1 MRILTKSVNIL
12 PWFVRD
18 QIRKIPFLSLL
29 QRKMFDAFFQGSHF
43 QYIINAGP
51 AKGLQLEIHLPED
64 KLLWTGT
71 WEKEITELVAARM
84 DQGTIALDVGSH
96 RGFFAG
102 VMALAGAREV
112 YCFEPNPE
120 NISNLETLCRL
131 NSGLPLRVM
140 PIAVAA
146 NDGTAAFSIM
156 PENTMGKLTS
166 SDFQKSAESE
176 ELLEVTVRSLD
187 SLMHELNWKNIGL
200 VKIDVEG
207 AELAVLKGAVHLLD
221 VCRPTLVIEV
231 HTFDLLASCRSFL
244 ESRAYK
250 VRVVE
255 SGPNVLDADSFRVC
269 HLEALPVS

>member
-1 MRILTKSVNIL
+1 MKIVNLL
-12 PWFVRD
+12 PWSMRD
-18 QIRKIPFLSLL
+18 KVRKIPIVSRW
-29 QRKMFDAFFQGSHF
+29 QRKFFTAFYQDKCFDYTVS
-43 QYIINAGP
+43 AGP
-51 AKGLQLEIHLPED
+51 AKGLRLEIHLPED
-64 KLLWTGT
+64 KLLWTGI
-71 WEKEITELVAARM
+71 WEKEITELVAERVYH
-84 DQGTIALDVGSH
+84 GSIALDVGSH

-102 VMALAGAREV
+102 VMALAGAKEV
-112 YCFEPNPE
+112 ICFEPNPE
-120 NISNLETLCRL
+120 NISNLEVLCRL

-140 PIAVAA
+140 PIAVAES
-146 NDGTAAFSIM
+146 DGTAAFSIM

-166 SDFQKSAESE
+166 SDFQKSAKSE
-176 ELLEVTVRSLD
+176 ELLEVIVRSLD

-231 HTFDLLASCRSFL
+231 HTFDLLESCRSFL

-255 SGPNVLDADSFRVC
+255 SGPNALDADSFRVC